1 MYQSDDEVERPAILA
16 KKPSDPGQE
25 SVDLAGKPFDS
36 VIVDLVNDNIEI
48 VNSPEPVLS
57 IDETEKDQG
66 TESESDLL
74 LKRAGIS
81 VNSVGESNLSDEI
94 SAPSGVSQ
102 IQAQETRNKD
112 DEIILPR
119 PAETVEPSQT
129 EQTPNMPT
137 VVATGN
143 TKSDLVSK
151 ATVEQQKSP
160 DSGNRVSVITSFL
173 PCETASLPKKP
184 GSTNLETPDTFSTLT
199 DNDSE
204 PSRLRS
210 FSSQNNFDN
219 FFAKNGS
226 EVGKVPVAKVAPQQR
241 PETEKVL
248 KCVKACFV
256 GDETSDLPDRY
267 VGLLQKPLKY
277 GWKRRIEG

>member
-1 MYQSDDEVERPAILA
+1 MYQSDDEVERSASLA
-16 KKPSDPGQE
+16 KKTSDPGQE
-25 SVDLAGKPFDS
+25 SVELAGKPFDG
-36 VIVDLVNDNIEI
+36 VIVDLVHDNIEI
-48 VNSPEPVLS
+48 VNSPEHPLN

-66 TESESDLL
+66 SEPEGDLL
-74 LKRAGIS
+74 LKQAGIS
-81 VNSVGESNLSDEI
+81 VNSAGESNLFGDI
-94 SAPSGVSQ
+94 TAPAGVSQ

-112 DEIILPR
+112 DELIVPR

-137 VVATGN
+137 VVATVN

-151 ATVEQQKSP
+151 ATDEQQKSP

-173 PCETASLPKKP
+173 PCETASLPEKP

-199 DNDSE
+199 DNDSG